1 MNKTYRSVW
10 NEATGT
16 WSAVQ
21 ENAVASG
28 KRKGLTR
35 VLIAVGG
42 AGVGVAGF
50 LAPGEAW
57 ADFCADHGAKAY
69 NYTATG
75 VASNCSAWQNGVVGG
90 AVVGQ
95 GYFDAMGVGYTQ
107 IVSDGVAN
115 KIYFQPGTTPPGV
128 KPSTAPFYATLSNGT
143 TGVLF
148 SGLNNGLSASDAVN
162 VSQLKPLVTALGGG
176 TAFNTGTGAVT
187 GPTYVIAGTPYHDVG
202 SALDALNKSA
212 SNPDVVL
219 YDSSAHD
226 SVTLRGAGSTKP
238 VALRNI
244 AAGAVNASSTDA
256 VNGAQ
261 LYGLASSAAQA
272 LGGSTSVKTDGSI
285 GAPSY
290 VLSGK
295 TYNNVGDALGA
306 LSGPDPLAVHYDD
319 SSMSSVRLGG
329 SGHSPVVLSNVA
341 AGTAPTDAVNVAQ
354 MQQAVITGNPYIGG
368 IGSGVAAS
376 ATSPGAVALGLGSVA
391 NTPYTISVGNATTG
405 LVRRITNVATAVDDS
420 DAVNL
425 GQVKSLLSPEQ
436 DSGNSSVSETRSVL
450 KATANLGSG
459 VQASGNSA
467 APSSA
472 SEMRPLVAAA
482 TQASTTTD
490 ASAVHYDSDAHD
502 QVTLSSASGG
512 NVKLTGLQDAAL
524 AAGSTDAATGGQL
537 YVTNQQV
544 ASLSAAMQNIS
555 TSGSTGVAINSTNGI
570 AAATGVQS
578 IAVGAGAAASGANS
592 TAIGDSANAKANN
605 SVALGANSVADR
617 DNSVSVGAAGS
628 ERQIVNVAAGTQG
641 TDAVNLNQLNTA
653 MTQQSNAFNQQ
664 IGNLQNSINTVS
676 KNAYSGVAAA
686 MAMPNLTPSGPGRTV
701 VAAGG
706 GYYMGGSAAAVG
718 VTYRSANMH
727 WLVNGGVSLTSTG
740 NMAARTQVGYEF

>member
-1 MNKTYRSVW
+1 MVTL
-10 NEATGT
+10 
-16 WSAVQ
+16 
-21 ENAVASG
+21 
-28 KRKGLTR
+28 GL
-35 VLIAVGG
+35 
-42 AGVGVAGF
+42 GVAG
-50 LAPGEAW
+50 AMTP
-57 ADFCADHGAKAY
+57 
-69 NYTATG
+69 
-75 VASNCSAWQNGVVGG
+75 G
-90 AVVGQ
+90 AVYASQLCTTDINGGNQEAVSAASKSLIQ
-95 GYFDAMGVGYTQ
+95 GCQRLPVTGHDIGMLEAQYSMVYVD
-107 IVSDGVAN
+107 
-115 KIYFQPGTTPPGV
+115 
-128 KPSTAPFYATLSNGT
+128 GT
-143 TGVLF
+143 TGTVNF
-148 SGLNNGLSASDAVN
+148 RATSSGQTLTINSEGKLLNVTAAALSTSSKDAVN
-162 VSQLKPLVTALGGG
+162 GSQLYATNQSITTLAGKIGD
-176 TAFNTGTGAVT
+176 AVQ
-187 GPTYVIAGTPYHDVG
+187 
-202 SALDALNKSA
+202 
-212 SNPDVVL
+212 
-219 YDSSAHD
+219 YDSSVHD
-226 SVTLRGAGSTKP
+226 SVTLRGSGLTTP
-238 VALRNI
+238 VALKNV

-261 LYGLASSAAQA
+261 LYGLASSTAAA

-306 LSGPDPLAVHYDD
+306 LSESSGPDPLAVHYDD
-319 SSMSSVRLGG
+319 SSMSRVTLGG

-354 MQQAVITGNPYIGG
+354 MKQAVITGNPYIGG
-368 IGSGVAAS
+368 IGTGAAAT

-391 NTPYTISVGNATTG
+391 NTPYSISVGNTATG

-425 GQVKSLLSPEQ
+425 GQVKSMLDAAP
-436 DSGNSSVSETRSVL
+436 DVVNTGVSETRTML
-450 KATANLGSG
+450 KASASLSSA
-459 VQASGNSA
+459 VQASGNA
-467 APSSA
+467 ASPSNA
-472 SEMRPLVAAA
+472 SEMRPLVASPVGLAA
-482 TQASTTTD
+482 TDASSTTD
-490 ASAVHYDSDAHD
+490 ASAVHYDSDAHG
-502 QVTLSSASGG
+502 QITLGSASGG

-544 ASLSAAMQNIS
+544 ASLNAAVRNIS

-570 AAATGVQS
+570 ATATGVQS
-578 IAVGAGAAASGANS
+578 IAVGAGAVASGANS
-592 TAIGDSANAKANN
+592 TAIGDSSNAKANN
-605 SVALGANSVADR
+605 SIALGANSVTDR
-617 DNSVSVGAAGS
+617 NNSVSVGAVGS
-628 ERQIVNVAAGTQG
+628 ERQIVNVAAGTQA
-641 TDAVNLNQLNTA
+641 TDAVNLNQLNNA
-653 MTQQSNAFNQQ
+653 MTQQSNAVNQQ

-676 KNAYSGVAAA
+676 KNAYAGVAAA

>member
-1 MNKTYRSVW
+1 MVFGPTTFDSVV
-10 NEATGT
+10 TM
-16 WSAVQ
+16 SDQKIV
-21 ENAVASG
+21 
-28 KRKGLTR
+28 R
-35 VLIAVGG
+35 
-42 AGVGVAGF
+42 
-50 LAPGEAW
+50 LAPG
-57 ADFCADHGAKAY
+57 D
-69 NYTATG
+69 
-75 VASNCSAWQNGVVGG
+75 
-90 AVVGQ
+90 
-95 GYFDAMGVGYTQ
+95 
-107 IVSDGVAN
+107 
-115 KIYFQPGTTPPGV
+115 
-128 KPSTAPFYATLSNGT
+128 
-143 TGVLF
+143 
-148 SGLNNGLSASDAVN
+148 LSATSTDAVN
-162 VSQLKPLVTALGGG
+162 GSQLYATNQSITNLAGKIGD
-176 TAFNTGTGAVT
+176 AVQ
-187 GPTYVIAGTPYHDVG
+187 
-202 SALDALNKSA
+202 
-212 SNPDVVL
+212 

-226 SVTLRGAGSTKP
+226 SVTLRGAGSTAP
-238 VALRNI
+238 VALKNV
-244 AAGAVNASSTDA
+244 AAGAVKAASTDA
-256 VNGAQ
+256 VNGSQ
-261 LYGLASSAAQA
+261 LYGLASSTAAA

-285 GAPSY
+285 GATRY

-306 LSGPDPLAVHYDD
+306 LSESSGPDPLAVHYDD
-319 SSMSSVRLGG
+319 SSMSGVTLGG

-354 MQQAVITGNPYIGG
+354 MKQAVITGNPYIAG
-368 IGSGVAAS
+368 IGTGAAAT

-391 NTPYTISVGNATTG
+391 NTPYSISVGNTATG

-425 GQVKSLLSPEQ
+425 GQVKSMLDAAP
-436 DSGNSSVSETRSVL
+436 DVVNTGVSETRTML
-450 KATANLGSG
+450 KASASLSSA
-459 VQASGNSA
+459 VQASGNA
-467 APSSA
+467 ASPSNA
-472 SEMRPLVAAA
+472 SEMRPLVASPVGLAA
-482 TQASTTTD
+482 TD
-490 ASAVHYDSDAHD
+490 ASAVHYDSDAHG
-502 QVTLSSASGG
+502 QITLGSASGG

-524 AAGSTDAATGGQL
+524 TAGSTDAATGGQL

-544 ASLSAAMQNIS
+544 ASLNAAVQNIS

-570 AAATGVQS
+570 ATATGVQS
-578 IAVGAGAAASGANS
+578 IAVGAGAVASGANS
-592 TAIGDSANAKANN
+592 TAIGDSSNAKANN

-617 DNSVSVGAAGS
+617 DRSVSVGAVGS

-641 TDAVNLNQLNTA
+641 TDAVNLNQLNNA
-653 MTQQSNAFNQQ
+653 MTQQSNAVNQQ